1 MPAAGHCCGLRS
13 SDGCRTGQAPGS
25 VACRDAGR
33 PCPCS
38 GCCPGPFAGRPC
50 RPSLS
55 RATILRASSNGQAF
69 DCSARARRLAASGT
83 VAALDICSPIGP
95 LSHLERISTDGN
107 HNVGGNVGWAKSR
120 AVSAPYHLLW
130 QATLPTLRR
139 PGRQNGLIGKYRSH
153 SSVKR
158 PVSQMR
164 NSAQL
169 MARRK
174 VSLPRLTATPMP
186 SPK

>member
-1 MPAAGHCCGLRS
+1 MCTQTVH
-13 SDGCRTGQAPGS
+13 
-25 VACRDAGR
+25 
-33 PCPCS
+33 
-38 GCCPGPFAGRPC
+38 F
-50 RPSLS
+50 SL
-55 RATILRASSNGQAF
+55 
-69 DCSARARRLAASGT
+69 
-83 VAALDICSPIGP
+83 
-95 LSHLERISTDGN
+95 LERIIPYGN

-130 QATLPTLRR
+130 QAALPTLRR

-158 PVSQMR
+158 PVSQIR

-174 VSLPRLTATPMP
+174 VSFPRLTATPMP